1 MCAKKIS
8 SQLENLLFE
17 LQQEANQT
25 EPEGLSGSVT
35 PHPVPASMLIY
46 EGDNGQHITTPITK
60 PIDRQ
65 ATESLYTAVPSK
77 AQTIIVQ
84 SNGSVKSFPFSITD
98 IPPEELFLTEL
109 GQDAYQIPYEF
120 FVQDSDDHQPAIL
133 SLSKP
138 ISDQEILF
146 EFIKDEK
153 QTKWDPDELLL
164 LDQVTDQLQL
174 ALQNAKLFQTTQ
186 EALRET
192 EERARELST
201 LNDLSRSLTGATNL
215 DEVYSTV
222 FKNVSLLMNAHNF
235 FIAIYDDQ
243 KDCIRFPFVILDGIP
258 LDETH
263 PEAGFWM
270 GEIPV
275 EGLTGHVIRTKQPL
289 LLTED
294 IENQLKETDIKYI
307 QVGDVPAK
315 SWLGAPM
322 VYGDKVIGVISVQH
336 EQIPHL
342 YDQHHVELLTTIGN
356 QTAIAIQNIQFL
368 EELRR
373 RAEQLQTAAEIA
385 RDTSGTLE
393 LDQLLANVVN
403 LVRDRFGFY
412 HSSIFLLDEERK
424 FAVVRES
431 TGKAGEEMK
440 RSGHKLAVGSR
451 SIIGYVTQQGEPLV
465 INDVTQSEIHRPNP
479 LLPATKSELGIPLK
493 IGDMVI
499 GALDVQSTQVNA
511 FSPDDISILQLL
523 ADQIAVAINN
533 AQAYEISQQ
542 AVEEMRKADQL
553 KSQFLANMSHELR
566 TPLNSIIGFSRVI
579 LKGIDGPITDLQR
592 QDLNAIFNS
601 GQHLLSLINDILDL
615 SKIEAGKMELMFE
628 DDVNV
633 VEIIQSI
640 LPTVRGLIK
649 DKPIELKVEI
659 DPDLPLVRADP
670 TKIRQIL
677 LNLLSNAAKF
687 TEQGSITVQT
697 EVERLDSRS
706 KGIIIKVSDTGI
718 GIAPEDQTKLFEPF
732 SQVDA
737 SPTRKTGGT
746 GLGLSISKYLV
757 EMHGGK
763 IGVISELGRGSTF
776 YFTLPV
782 TENISPT
789 QEPPNDSIESPKSK
803 VILAIDRE
811 ELVLNLYERYLGDY
825 DVQVIK
831 CLSPEQA
838 IQLAESISPSVILI
852 DTALSLNSE
861 PTKDGW
867 HLLEELKSRPKSS
880 NIPIVI
886 CSLIDDRERA
896 RQYGVSEYLL
906 KPVMEDDLTATIERI
921 LQG

>member
-35 PHPVPASMLIY
+35 EQPLPASILIDDR
-46 EGDNGQHITTPITK
+46 DNGQHITTPLPK
-60 PIDRQ
+60 PIDQQR
-65 ATESLYTAVPSK
+65 TESLQTAIPSK

-84 SNGSVKSFPFSITD
+84 SNGSVKSSPFSVTD

-120 FVQDSDDHQPAIL
+120 FVQDSDDHQPATL

-153 QTKWDPDELLL
+153 QPKWDPDELLL

-174 ALQNAKLFQTTQ
+174 ALQNAELFQTTR

-275 EGLTGHVIRTKQPL
+275 EGLTGHVIHTKQPL
-289 LLTED
+289 LLTKD
-294 IENQLKETDIKYI
+294 IENQLKDTDIKYI

-336 EQIPHL
+336 EQIPNL

-465 INDVTQSEIHRPNP
+465 INDVTQSEIHRLNP

-697 EVERLDSRS
+697 EVERLDSHLT
-706 KGIIIKVSDTGI
+706 GIIIKVSDTGI

-763 IGVISELGRGSTF
+763 IGVNSDLGRGSTF

-782 TENISPT
+782 PEKISPT
-789 QEPPNDSIESPKSK
+789 QDPPNVSIESPTSK

-852 DTALSLNSE
+852 DTALSLNSD

-867 HLLEELKSRPKSS
+867 YLLEELKSRPKTS